1 MTRDPIIDDVR
12 AIRETIAREHDYDIA
27 AIFQMLVQAERES
40 QREHASPVPPKV
52 DPVAAAAQLGVA
64 ADNRRRSP

>member
-1 MTRDPIIDDVR
+1 MKRDPIIDDVR

-40 QREHASPVPPKV
+40 QREHTSPV
-52 DPVAAAAQLGVA
+52 
-64 ADNRRRSP
+64 RRKLTL